1 MKNIVLTRRQLLK
14 SLGAL
19 TLAPGLVTT
28 AWAADATEPL
38 NIGLAAPITTLD
50 PHLESNAP
58 NNAAATHLFDSL
70 VVNDE
75 KLHSRPGLATS
86 WRTLDDTHWE
96 FTLRE
101 GVKFSDGTPFGPEDV
116 KVSIARATNIP
127 SVASFRTYTGTIKSV
142 SAGTKP
148 HTLIIETYAADPLLP
163 NSLSRIRIISAK
175 FKDAPSADFDAGRA
189 AIGTG
194 PYLFKA
200 YVPGNS
206 LHLVRNPA
214 YWGTAPVWPEVT
226 LRIVPDSGARV
237 ANLLSNGVD
246 LTEQVPPEAMQ
257 RVKSDPRFHIV
268 SGVSSRLVYIGAD
281 MQRDVSPFVK
291 DTAGNPLKKNPF
303 KDLRVRQAVDMAI
316 NRQAIVERVM
326 QGSAEVAAQYLPN
339 GYPGT
344 SSAILPTPYDPAKA
358 KALLAAAGYPNG
370 FQVTLHGP
378 NGRYVNDSKIVQAIA
393 QMLTRIG
400 IATNVEVMP
409 WSVYIAKA
417 SRAEFSLFLAS
428 WGVNTG
434 ETSNPLGAINAT
446 YDVKTGLGV
455 SNWGRYSNPDFD
467 AKLTTAIHL
476 LDDAKRNALLAQASE
491 IVFADRATIPL
502 HFEKVTWAAKKSV
515 GYLARADQYTL
526 AMNATKLS

>member
-1 MKNIVLTRRQLLK
+1 
-14 SLGAL
+14 
-19 TLAPGLVTT
+19 
-28 AWAADATEPL
+28 
-38 NIGLAAPITTLD
+38 
-50 PHLESNAP
+50 
-58 NNAAATHLFDSL
+58 
-70 VVNDE
+70 
-75 KLHSRPGLATS
+75 
-86 WRTLDDTHWE
+86 
-96 FTLRE
+96 
-101 GVKFSDGTPFGPEDV
+101 
-116 KVSIARATNIP
+116 
-127 SVASFRTYTGTIKSV
+127 
-142 SAGTKP
+142 
-148 HTLIIETYAADPLLP
+148 
-163 NSLSRIRIISAK
+163 
-175 FKDAPSADFDAGRA
+175 
-189 AIGTG
+189 
-194 PYLFKA
+194 
-200 YVPGNS
+200 
-206 LHLVRNPA
+206 
-214 YWGTAPVWPEVT
+214 
-226 LRIVPDSGARV
+226 
-237 ANLLSNGVD
+237 
-246 LTEQVPPEAMQ
+246 
-257 RVKSDPRFHIV
+257 
-268 SGVSSRLVYIGAD
+268 
-281 MQRDVSPFVK
+281 
-291 DTAGNPLKKNPF
+291 
-303 KDLRVRQAVDMAI
+303 MAI